1 MTRFSATGLPLGA
14 RRPATG
20 QRMSFVPA
28 PAAAGRFGM
37 LLAQSRMELRLL
49 LRNGEQV
56 ALTLIIP
63 LVLEFFF
70 NLPLL
75 YSLGTP
81 RRIDFVVPSV
91 LALAVMSASFTGLAI
106 GTGFER
112 KYAVL
117 KRLGATALPRQILI
131 AGKTCAVLALQ
142 VLQAALICLF
152 GLVLGWQP
160 AGDGL
165 WAPALIVLATLAFGG
180 LGLLL
185 AGTVRAE
192 ITLAAANLVW
202 LILLFAGGI
211 AIPLSRYPGPA
222 ADVLRYLPS
231 AALSDGLHQV
241 LQHGGGLP
249 ARALITLGVWAALAL
264 PTAARFFRWE

>member
-1 MTRFSATGLPLGA
+1 MTLDF
-14 RRPATG
+14 
-20 QRMSFVPA
+20 A
-28 PAAAGRFGM
+28 PAAGAAPTRTM
-37 LLAQSRMELRLL
+37 LAAQLRMELRLL

-56 ALTLIIP
+56 GLTLVIP
-63 LVLEFFF
+63 LLLEFFF

-75 YSLGTP
+75 YSLDTP

-117 KRLGATALPRQILI
+117 KRLGATALSRPVLL
-131 AGKTCAVLALQ
+131 AGKTGAVLILQ
-142 VLQAALICLF
+142 VLQAVLICGF
-152 GLVLGWQP
+152 GLALGWRP
-160 AGDGL
+160 AATGV
-165 WAPALIVLATLAFGG
+165 WAVLLIVLGTATFGG

-192 ITLAAANLVW
+192 ITLAAANLIW
-202 LILLFAGGI
+202 LVLLFAGGI
-211 AIPLSRYPGPA
+211 AIPLSRYPNPA
-222 ADVLRYLPS
+222 AEVLRYLPS

-241 LQHGGGLP
+241 LQDGGGLP
-249 ARALITLGVWAALAL
+249 VRPVLILLVWALLAL
-264 PTAARFFRWE
+264 PAAARWFRWE